1 MFPLRRR
8 LQRLALRR
16 GGGGACLACFA
27 RPLVDRSQRVVDKP
41 ANRKLALKSRL
52 PTAQNKT
59 SCRAMGCDS
68 IQNKYL
74 VQFLCT
80 VSLTLSER
88 SPAMLVL
95 IPLYHGNDDIKT
107 QRRPVLIIRRLSPPS
122 SPIFFGSLPTP
133 SSPDS
138 CAGPVD
144 TKLVQ
149 DAGLIHRP
157 RLAFRP
163 PGCYFRKKRHQNTRR
178 SHVTAPADLGFGSG
192 PGSGWSGPTCKV
204 QIDDTRP
211 GQSFGPTSPAHGGS
225 LLYPLCP
232 LQTDLRP
239 THLRLEG
246 ARPLALQ
253 DRPRYQRSCRQG
265 CCCCCRCRCCRHG
278 PPTPCHPPTPP
289 LPSSLLLLARL
300 LLLGGRGFATAI
312 QYDGVRCRESGVATS
327 GER

>member
-16 GGGGACLACFA
+16 GGGWGACLACFA

-68 IQNKYL
+68 IKNKYL

-122 SPIFFGSLPTP
+122 SPIFFDSLPTP

-138 CAGPVD
+138 PN
-144 TKLVQ
+144 VQ
-149 DAGLIHRP
+149 DRSTQNLCRMRVLYIGQGWP
-157 RLAFRP
+157 FGRLDVISGKNAT
-163 PGCYFRKKRHQNTRR
+163 KTR
-178 SHVTAPADLGFGSG
+178 
-192 PGSGWSGPTCKV
+192 
-204 QIDDTRP
+204 
-211 GQSFGPTSPAHGGS
+211 GG
-225 LLYPLCP
+225 
-232 LQTDLRP
+232 
-239 THLRLEG
+239 
-246 ARPLALQ
+246 
-253 DRPRYQRSCRQG
+253 
-265 CCCCCRCRCCRHG
+265 
-278 PPTPCHPPTPP
+278 
-289 LPSSLLLLARL
+289 
-300 LLLGGRGFATAI
+300 AT
-312 QYDGVRCRESGVATS
+312 
-327 GER
+327 